1 MMTLRVPEVRE
12 AIDIEGEPVVL
23 LREGVSIAFYI
34 RAPHEE
40 IAPALW
46 HALERY
52 RQAIQPRH
60 LGWYVDYSGDW
71 LALDSEGEAGLRARM
86 LEPSFAI
93 LQVKERPDSVTGVA
107 FHYRGHGNG
116 LSDFRKDYPHSICAV
131 EFHLPI
137 EFLDDPGPEW
147 IRALALDLGR
157 ELPWSS
163 GHAGLSLEVG
173 AWIQSLTPLLRE
185 KTLRHPG
192 FDLPQLNDLALHL
205 GSQVRAPAWLT
216 FLGPP
221 VLKELG
227 GAEGLRSRLTS
238 PKTTIHALSED
249 RVVVSLGPV
258 PEAGDLE
265 AGDTLPHYRELA
277 RVLEP
282 WLYAHPY
289 DWGGFTKEEV
299 RRWERRFL

>member
-1 MMTLRVPEVRE
+1 MTPRVPEVRE
-12 AIDIEGEPVVL
+12 TIDIEGESVVL

-46 HALERY
+46 RALERY
-52 RQAIQPRH
+52 RQAIQPRQ
-60 LGWYVDYSGDW
+60 LGWYVNYSGDW
-71 LALDSEGEAGLRARM
+71 QPLDAEGEAFLRTRLLGSSAF
-86 LEPSFAI
+86 LEVRA
-93 LQVKERPDSVTGVA
+93 RPDSVTGIA
-107 FHYRGHGNG
+107 FHYRGQGSA
-116 LSDFRKDYPHSICAV
+116 LLDFRKDFPHTICAV
-131 EFHLPI
+131 EFWLPI
-137 EFLDDPGPEW
+137 ECLKDPGAEW

-192 FDLPQLNDLALHL
+192 FDLPRMKKLALYL
-205 GSQVRAPAWLT
+205 GSQVRPPAWLT

-221 VLKELG
+221 VLAELG

-238 PKTTIHALSED
+238 PTTTVQALSED

-289 DWGGFTKEEV
+289 DWGGFSKEEV

>member
-1 MMTLRVPEVRE
+1 MTPRVPRVRE
-12 AIDIEGEPVVL
+12 SIDIEGESVVL

-46 HALERY
+46 RALERY
-52 RQAIQPRH
+52 RQAIQPRQ
-60 LGWYVDYSGDW
+60 LGWYVNYSGDW
-71 LALDSEGEAGLRARM
+71 PPLDAEGEAYLRAELLGSSALVEVTEQSHSATGIAFRYDGRGSGLRN
-86 LEPSFAI
+86 
-93 LQVKERPDSVTGVA
+93 
-107 FHYRGHGNG
+107 FHET
-116 LSDFRKDYPHSICAV
+116 YPQSTCAV
-131 EFHLPI
+131 QFRLPT

-147 IRALALDLGR
+147 IRALAIDLGR

-163 GHAGLSLEVG
+163 GHAGLSLEVH
-173 AWIQSLTPLLRE
+173 AWPQFLTPLLRE

-192 FDLPQLNDLALHL
+192 FDLPRIDKLALHL

-221 VLKELG
+221 VLAELG

-238 PKTTIHALSED
+238 PTTTVQALSKD

-289 DWGGFTKEEV
+289 DWGGFSKEEV